1 MLPEHLRKSHTIDLF
16 VKKYIF
22 FTHLSCCM
30 AEKAACRLNSWFNL
44 YSRSVIVQTGSHS
57 AVGGGSRSR
66 LSLQHLQ
73 DGLDI

>member
-1 MLPEHLRKSHTIDLF
+1 
-16 VKKYIF
+16 
-22 FTHLSCCM
+22 M